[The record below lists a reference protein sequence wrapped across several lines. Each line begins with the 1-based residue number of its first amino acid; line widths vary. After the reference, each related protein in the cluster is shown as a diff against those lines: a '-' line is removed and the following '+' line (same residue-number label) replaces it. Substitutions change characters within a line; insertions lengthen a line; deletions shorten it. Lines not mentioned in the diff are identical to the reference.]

1 MLDLIIIGG
10 GVAGL
15 SAGLYASRGM
25 MKTVLL
31 ERENP
36 GGQILLTG
44 DVQNYPGI
52 EKATGYEIGT
62 KVKDHALKFGLD
74 IKKEQAT
81 NVELFDD
88 HVKVITDKGE
98 HEAQYLIV
106 ATGSAPRELNIP
118 GENEFRGKGVSYC
131 ATCDGAFFKDK
142 HVMVVGGGN
151 SALDEALFL
160 TKFASKITMVHRK
173 EVFSGEK
180 ILQEEVMGHDK
191 IEVMFNHEV
200 KEVMGEQMVNKVKL
214 FNNKENKELDF
225 DVDGVFVFIGY
236 IPNSMLLGDAIKC
249 EGEEIVTDINM
260 KTSHD
265 RVYAAGDVRC
275 NAVKQLVSSAGD
287 GATASLRVM
296 QVLRGVKTGS

>member
-25 MKTVLL
+25 LKTTLL
-31 ERENP
+31 EMENP

-44 DVQNYPGI
+44 DVQNWPGT
-52 EKATGYEIGT
+52 EKISGYEIGT

-74 IKKEQAT
+74 IKKEKAT
-81 NVELFDD
+81 KVDLFDD

-98 HEAQYLIV
+98 YEAQYCIV
-106 ATGSAPRELNIP
+106 ATGSAPRELKIP
-118 GENEFRGKGVSYC
+118 GENKFRGKGVSYC

-151 SALDEALFL
+151 SALDEAIFL
-160 TKFASKITMVHRK
+160 TKFASKVTIVHRK
-173 EVFSGEK
+173 DVFSGEK
-180 ILQEEVMGHDK
+180 ILQEEVINHEK

-200 KEVMGEQMVNKVKL
+200 KEVMGEQLVNKVKL
-214 FNNKENKELDF
+214 FNNKENKELDY
-225 DVDGVFVFIGY
+225 DIDGVFIFIGY
-236 IPNSMLLGDAIKC
+236 IPNSMLFGDHLKC

-260 KTSHD
+260 QTSHP

-287 GATASLRVM
+287 GVTACLRIM
-296 QVLRGVKTGS
+296 QSLRGVKMGS